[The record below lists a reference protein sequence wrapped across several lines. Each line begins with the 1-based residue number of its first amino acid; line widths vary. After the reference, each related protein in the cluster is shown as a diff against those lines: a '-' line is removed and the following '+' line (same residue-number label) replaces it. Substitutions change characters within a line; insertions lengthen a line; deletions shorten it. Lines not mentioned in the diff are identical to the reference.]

1 MIKKIICILSIISLI
16 ASLVVLSFHRGI
28 AQQPPSNSYYVDG
41 FIEYSNGQPIP
52 NNVTVILKNINTS
65 YIYTTTTS
73 TYIRETNI
81 RTGYYCVPDVY
92 IIPGEPGNIINVSV
106 VNYSGNNGYTTFIL
120 QSNGWVRKNITI
132 SGNLPPDVR
141 NETPFGVGGDY
152 TGVLLTYYI
161 NINKKL
167 IDPEGDQIKYYF
179 DWDDGTGTWTEPVP
193 SNKSAYATHSWSYPG
208 NYSIRVRAMDEH
220 GAELG
225 WKDTPYYRCS
235 HPLNI
240 TILNRPP
247 VANFTYTPSSPITR
261 DTITF
266 TDTSSDPD
274 TAIGSWFWDFGDG
287 NTSTEQNPKHQ
298 FPVKGTYNITLT
310 VTDSYDGTTDN
321 ITKSITVLNSP
332 PIVSFT
338 YSPANPTDL
347 DTIQFTS
354 TSSDFDGSI
363 TNYTWDFG
371 DGYISYGQNPQHKY
385 TDNGIYKVNLTVKDN
400 ENATNSTTKN
410 IIVSNIPPSASFS
423 FSPSNPNTANKV
435 KFKDSSADSDGKII
449 SYYWDFGDGTNST
462 EQNPQHRFYTPGTF
476 KVTLRVT
483 DNDNATGSKSL
494 NINVGGR
501 PQNRPPVAKFDYKP
515 ARIIQ
520 GSSVYFMDRS
530 KDIDGSIA
538 RVLWMFGDGTNS
550 TEHNPIHKYT
560 KAGTYIVNLTVIDNE
575 GSISYVEKIIQ
586 VLPKEKT
593 KQVKLDYTP
602 KNQGKNYVVWR
613 GDPINASDLAL
624 EIGLEKG
631 ESIAVFNSETGEW
644 REYIYGSS
652 SSSQDFIISP
662 FDIIRIKCISEKN
675 VFIEAT
681 KEKYAKQ
688 NEIPLKYTYDKK
700 NKTGNPGYNYIVWT
714 KNDMRASELAAQIN
728 LKPGQVISKYDDQTD
743 TWIGYISGVGLEGT
757 PLDFMIHKGDIIC
770 IKVSEEK
777 TLELK

>member
-1 MIKKIICILSIISLI
+1 MIKKILAASFVIMLIISTAILFFYKGS
-16 ASLVVLSFHRGI
+16 ATGG
-28 AQQPPSNSYYVDG
+28 NSYYVYG
-41 FIEYSNGQPIP
+41 LIEYSNGEPIP
-52 NNVTVILKNINTS
+52 NNVTVTLTNENTNGV
-65 YIYTTTTS
+65 YTTTTYTS
-73 TYIRETNI
+73 RTNV
-81 RTGYYCVPDVY
+81 TGFYLVEDVY
-92 IIPGEPGNIINVSV
+92 IIPGDDKPGNIINVSV
-106 VNYSGNNGYTTFIL
+106 NYAGNTGYTTFVL
-120 QSNGWVRKNITI
+120 GSSGGERKDITI

-141 NETPFGVGGDY
+141 NETPIGITSNY
-152 TGVLLTYYI
+152 TGVSLTYYI
-161 NINKKL
+161 KTTD
-167 IDPEGDQIKYYF
+167 DPEGDQIKYYF
-179 DWDDGTGTWTEPVP
+179 DWDDGTGTWTDLMP
-193 SNKSAYATHSWSYPG
+193 SGEYAYATHSWSYPG
-208 NYSIRVRAMDEH
+208 DYSIRVRAMDEH

-287 NTSTEQNPKHQ
+287 NTSTEQNPKHR

-332 PIVSFT
+332 PIVGFT

-363 TNYTWDFG
+363 TNYTWVFG

-476 KVTLRVT
+476 KVTLTVT

-575 GSISYVEKIIQ
+575 GSISYVEKTIQ

-593 KQVKLDYTP
+593 KQVKLDYTS
-602 KNQGKNYVVWR
+602 KNQGKNYVIWR

-644 REYIYGSS
+644 KEYIYGSS
-652 SSSQDFIISP
+652 SSSQDFIISS

-728 LKPGQVISKYDDQTD
+728 LKPGQVISKYDEQTD

-777 TLELK
+777 KLELK